1 MRDRRA
7 LQWLVCTALAA
18 GLAVPALGASPGPT
32 TRESALLTAAQVLS
46 CPSED
51 PGCPIEE
58 SGVEVRAVVT
68 MIVDKDSA
76 GWDDEAFVPNTT
88 YTLPTGIAVP
98 VPSDASKSTLTLMIE
113 FTREGTTHL
122 LTETYQDLGNWFDPI
137 IAADCQ
143 PFCVPGWREPATE
156 ERVGGAAT
164 SGSGGNSGAG
174 GGSGGGGGGGGGGG
188 VSAASQSQIRIQFGW
203 PGEALRKSL
212 NVALGLP
219 ANALPYFS
227 VTDPVEIFDHSAE
240 EDTLA
245 TVQRL
250 KVNIKALVA
259 AP

>member
-1 MRDRRA
+1 MSGPGLLQPLIWTAVA
-7 LQWLVCTALAA
+7 L
-18 GLAVPALGASPGPT
+18 GLTVPAFGASPGPT
-32 TRESALLTAAQVLS
+32 TRSSRLYETAQSLV
-46 CPSED
+46 CPAADPLCAIED
-51 PGCPIEE
+51 AD
-58 SGVEVRAVVT
+58 VEVRAVVT

-76 GWDDEAFVPNTT
+76 GWDDTAFVPNTT
-88 YTLPTGIAVP
+88 FTLPNGVALP
-98 VPSDASKSTLTLMIE
+98 VPSDPSKSTLTLMIE
-113 FTREGTTHL
+113 FTDEGKTHV
-122 LTETYQDLGNWFDPI
+122 LTETYQDLGDWFDPI
-137 IAADCQ
+137 IGADCQ

-156 ERVGGAAT
+156 ERLGGAAT